1 MTPDS
6 PVPRRP
12 RARSERRIGDRIPEF
27 ALSSGGGG
35 GGGDG
40 DGDGDGGPDLAEVA
54 AGFGQVLHA
63 AGVAVTPERT
73 GRFAKAVVDGRP
85 ADTDELYWMA
95 RVTLAASRADIEVL
109 DPVFAQVFRGFV
121 DVADERGDSN
131 EPPPPHT
138 RPGPDRRESHD
149 QPPTTGAPVPRG
161 AGASADPDDDEQD
174 DDQDDENETVLAAAS
189 TDEHLRTKDFAAWTP
204 DELASLRRL
213 IAELAVR
220 APTRPGRRHV
230 RRDPGQRLDLR
241 ATLRHAHRTAGD
253 PGVHVM
259 RRRKERRRRI
269 VLLADVSGSM
279 ESYSRAYLHLLHG
292 AVRSTRAEA
301 FVFATRLTRLTR
313 VLQTTDPDE
322 ALRRTALA
330 APDWSGGT
338 RIGEALRRF
347 NDEHGRRG
355 LARGA
360 VVVIVSDGW
369 EREDPALVG
378 QQMERLGRLAHR
390 VVWANPRAA
399 TAGYEPLA
407 GGMAAALPHVDD
419 FVSGHSPSALVDL
432 LETIAD
438 A

>member
-1 MTPDS
+1 M
-6 PVPRRP
+6 
-12 RARSERRIGDRIPEF
+12 A
-27 ALSSGGGG
+27 AAQ
-35 GGGDG
+35 
-40 DGDGDGGPDLAEVA
+40 PDLAAVA

-73 GRFAKAVVDGRP
+73 GRFAKAVAQGRP
-85 ADTDELYWMA
+85 QTTDEVYWMA
-95 RVTLAASRADIEVL
+95 RVTLAASRSDIEVL
-109 DPVFAQVFRGFV
+109 DRVFAQVFRGLV
-121 DVADERGDSN
+121 DVADERGDSSQ
-131 EPPPPHT
+131 PPPPHT
-138 RPGPDRRESHD
+138 KPGPDRR
-149 QPPTTGAPVPRG
+149 PPTDDGDAGAAPVPQAMGATADRDEERG
-161 AGASADPDDDEQD
+161 DEEDDQEDDED
-174 DDQDDENETVLAAAS
+174 APETVLAAAS
-189 TDEHLRTKDFAAWTP
+189 SDEHLRTKDFSAWTP
-204 DELASLRRL
+204 EELASLHDLMAR
-213 IAELAVR
+213 LAVR

-230 RRDPGQRLDLR
+230 AGDAGRRMDVR
-241 ATLRHAHRTAGD
+241 ATLRRAHRTGGD
-253 PGVHVM
+253 PVAHVM
-259 RRRKERRRRI
+259 RTRKVRRHRI

-322 ALRRTALA
+322 ALRRTALV

-378 QQMERLGRLAHR
+378 EQMERLARLAHR

-399 TAGYEPLA
+399 TEGFEPLA
-407 GGMAAALPHVDD
+407 GGMAAALPHVDE
-419 FVSGHSPSALVDL
+419 FVSGHSVDALEAL
-432 LETIAD
+432 LAVIA
-438 A
+438 AG

>member
-1 MTPDS
+1 MTPTTT
-6 PVPRRP
+6 
-12 RARSERRIGDRIPEF
+12 AG
-27 ALSSGGGG
+27 AQ
-35 GGGDG
+35 
-40 DGDGDGGPDLAEVA
+40 PDLAAVA

-73 GRFAKAVVDGRP
+73 GRFAKAVAQGRP
-85 ADTDELYWMA
+85 KTTDEVYWMA
-95 RVTLAASRADIEVL
+95 RVTLAASRRDIEVL
-109 DPVFAQVFRGFV
+109 DRVFAQVFCGLV
-121 DVADERGDSN
+121 DQADERGDSN
-131 EPPPPHT
+131 QPPPPHT
-138 RPGPDRRESHD
+138 KPGPDRR
-149 QPPTTGAPVPRG
+149 PPGDDRDAGAAPVPQAVGATADRDEERG
-161 AGASADPDDDEQD
+161 DEEDDQEDDED
-174 DDQDDENETVLAAAS
+174 APETVLAAAS
-189 TDEHLRTKDFAAWTP
+189 SDEHLRTKDFSAWTP
-204 DELASLRRL
+204 EELASLRDLMAR
-213 IAELAVR
+213 LAVR

-230 RRDPGQRLDLR
+230 AGAAGRRMDVR
-241 ATLRHAHRTAGD
+241 ATLRRAHRTGGD
-253 PGVHVM
+253 PVTHVM
-259 RRRKERRRRI
+259 RTRKVRRRRI

-322 ALRRTALA
+322 ALRRTALV

-378 QQMERLGRLAHR
+378 EQMERLARLAHR

-399 TAGYEPLA
+399 TEGFEPLA
-407 GGMAAALPHVDD
+407 GGMAAALPHVDE
-419 FVSGHSPSALVDL
+419 FVSGHSVDALEAL
-432 LETIAD
+432 LDVVA
-438 A
+438 AG

>member
-1 MTPDS
+1 M
-6 PVPRRP
+6 
-12 RARSERRIGDRIPEF
+12 APET
-27 ALSSGGGG
+27 ALSSVGGVAAAQ
-35 GGGDG
+35 
-40 DGDGDGGPDLAEVA
+40 PDLAAVA

-73 GRFAKAVVDGRP
+73 GRFAKAVAQGRP
-85 ADTDELYWMA
+85 QTIDEVYWMA
-95 RVTLAASRADIEVL
+95 RVTLAASRSDIEVL
-109 DPVFAQVFRGFV
+109 DRVFAQVFRGLV
-121 DVADERGDSN
+121 DQADQRGDSN
-131 EPPPPHT
+131 QSPPPHT
-138 RPGPDRRESHD
+138 KPGPDRR
-149 QPPTTGAPVPRG
+149 PPTDDGD
-161 AGASADPDDDEQD
+161 AGAAAVPQAMGATADRDEGRGDEDEAEDDGP
-174 DDQDDENETVLAAAS
+174 ETVLAAAS
-189 TDEHLRTKDFAAWTP
+189 SDEHLRTKDFAAWTP
-204 DELASLRRL
+204 EELASLRDLMAR
-213 IAELAVR
+213 LAVR

-230 RRDPGQRLDLR
+230 AADAGHRIDLR
-241 ATLRHAHRTAGD
+241 ATLRRAHRTAGD
-253 PGVHVM
+253 PVTHVM
-259 RRRKERRRRI
+259 RTRKERRRRI

-322 ALRRTALA
+322 ALRRTALV

-378 QQMERLGRLAHR
+378 EQMERLARLAHR

-399 TAGYEPLA
+399 TEGYEPLA
-407 GGMAAALPHVDD
+407 GGMAAALPHVDH
-419 FVSGHSPSALVDL
+419 FVSGHSVDALEAL
-432 LETIAD
+432 LDVIA
-438 A
+438 AG